1 MTRCQLFLAL
11 WRPIGFEY
19 TVAFAVEYLAAV
31 TLVAGDTT
39 CLCHDKHRNYV
50 TGANSHETYQ
60 NCIARQAH

>member
-1 MTRCQLFLAL
+1 MTRGQLVLAFS
-11 WRPIGFEY
+11 RPIGLGY

-39 CLCHDKHRNYV
+39 CLYHDKHWKYV
-50 TGANSHETYQ
+50 TGVNSHETYQ